1 MVLIRR
7 QRIADVVERLPADVQ
22 PRASLLLDQLQ
33 SDDNAL
39 AFAAAEQLVEMLRS
53 ELMGNRSEG

>member
-1 MVLIRR
+1 MVLTRR

-22 PRASLLLDQLQ
+22 PRAALLLDQLQ

-39 AFAAAEQLVEMLRS
+39 AFAAAEQLAELIRV
-53 ELMGNRSEG
+53 ELMGNPSEP

>member
-7 QRIADVVERLPADVQ
+7 QRIADVVERLSADVQ